1 MWDLKINEG
10 IKQNRNRF
18 TVIEN
23 KLVVTRR
30 EREEGR
36 GKMGY
41 GVKRHKLLCIK

>member
-10 IKQNRNRF
+10 IKHNRNSF

-30 EREEGR
+30 EREEGGAR
-36 GKMGY
+36 WGMGLRDTNY
-41 GVKRHKLLCIK
+41 YV